1 MFQETESPSL
11 IQQDLYFEQN
21 LPYGAKVSQEE
32 FQKFVDN
39 VITPRFPAGLTEFN
53 TNGQKEDTKVIT
65 LYVENTLKS
74 EDAIDEIVEAYN
86 EQFQG
91 AAVSQVT
98 NKDDL
103 KVGFSVDEDLIDN
116 DPTPELIRADL
127 FFGRNIAG
135 GGEVTQQQFQ
145 DFVDNVVT
153 PRFPAGL
160 TEFDA
165 NGQFQNS
172 KGIIID
178 EKSKVLSLISE
189 DTEQNEAA
197 INEIV
202 EAYTQQFQQESVLQA
217 INEDVTV
224 SFGPTDNLID
234 NDPTPE
240 LIRADLFFGRNIA
253 GGGEVTQQQF
263 QDFVDDVVTP
273 RFPAGLTE
281 FDANGQFQNSTGA
294 IVDEKSKV
302 LSLIFE
308 DTEQNEDYVNDI
320 VKEYIQQFQQESVLT
335 VVDEDIQTDFTAGTV
350 KLGIPIENAGFEV
363 SALENAIFTSGYS
376 LGESILAW
384 CLTTPIV

>member
-335 VVDEDIQTDFTAGTV
+335 VVDEDIQTDFTADTV
-350 KLGIPIENAGFEV
+350 KLGIPIENAGFEIPT
-363 SALENAIFTSGYS
+363 LEDAIFTSGYS